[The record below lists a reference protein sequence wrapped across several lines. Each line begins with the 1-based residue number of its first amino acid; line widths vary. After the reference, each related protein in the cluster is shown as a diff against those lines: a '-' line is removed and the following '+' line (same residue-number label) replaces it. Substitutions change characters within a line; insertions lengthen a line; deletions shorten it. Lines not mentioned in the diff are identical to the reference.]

1 MSAPLHLVVTGATGF
16 LGARTVAAALARG
29 HRVTAVARR
38 DAADAPMEW
47 DGAQGLAR
55 VAADLAT
62 EAGAAALD
70 DVIAD
75 ACAVIHAAARLSG
88 DDAEHARDT
97 VAPTERLLAALARR
111 AGTGHAPRLILVS
124 SFSVYGYAAL
134 PDGAQLDETTP
145 LEPDPETRDA
155 YTRAKLAQERAAMA
169 AVQRSGI
176 AVRALRPGVIYG
188 EGKLWTPRLGVPLGP
203 LFLRVGR
210 ATVPGISVEACAAA
224 LVRAAETPMGPSD
237 IPLPPGPLPPGIAQ
251 RGEAQ
256 GSDGR
261 GGFEAINL
269 VEPDPP
275 DAAAWLA
282 VLRRSGWPK
291 RVIPLPWGLASKAA
305 KALGLALVFAPG
317 LSRRLP
323 GLMRVEPLAAR
334 FKPLRYSDAR
344 FRDRLGG
351 AEGPRFAERHARPP
365 PEKG

>member
-1 MSAPLHLVVTGATGF
+1 MSTSALHLVVTGATGF
-16 LGARTVAAALARG
+16 LGAQTVAAALAHG

-38 DAADAPMEW
+38 GASDAPMEW
-47 DGAQGLAR
+47 DGAEGLVR
-55 VAADLAT
+55 IVADLAT
-62 EAGAAALD
+62 EAGAAALED
-70 DVIAD
+70 AIAEAD
-75 ACAVIHAAARLSG
+75 AVIHAAARLSG

-111 AGTGHAPRLILVS
+111 AEAGHAPRLILVS

-145 LEPDPETRDA
+145 LEPDPQMRDA

-169 AVQRSGI
+169 AVQGSGL
-176 AVRALRPGVIYG
+176 AVRALRPGVIYAA
-188 EGKLWTPRLGVPLGP
+188 GKLWTPRLGVPLGP

-237 IPLPPGPLPPGIAQ
+237 ISLRPAISQEGGP
-251 RGEAQ
+251 
-256 GSDGR
+256 R

-291 RVIPLPWGLASKAA
+291 RVIPLPWRLISKAA
-305 KALGLALVFAPG
+305 KALGLALVLTPG

-323 GLMRVEPLAAR
+323 GLMRAEPLAAR

-351 AEGPRFAERHARPP
+351 AEGPPFAARHATPP
-365 PEKG
+365 PTQAPAED